1 MKRTK
6 LSAWLLTVVVFLISL
21 GVIYW
26 VGVPLG
32 NPDANVLLAVE
43 VVLAAAFAMFVNAIA
58 YPQSRIGDQTGL
70 GAPSVSF
77 TVAVVTLAIAGLA
90 AAFVGLRHPMVAAW
104 LAGIAAVA
112 IVFRTLLTRFLTR
125 LYWGAPIKNRPSVYT
140 IWKVGLAEVA
150 GKEMNEPFQE
160 RLSEVQALCASQP
173 KVTAETSQK
182 TAELDEEITRA
193 VRELQGFVSEGE
205 LGKATASLDTIRDG
219 LRRRIEILGSGKAP
233 HKDV

>member
-90 AAFVGLRHPMVAAW
+90 AAFVGLRHPMV
-104 LAGIAAVA
+104 
-112 IVFRTLLTRFLTR
+112 
-125 LYWGAPIKNRPSVYT
+125 PH
-140 IWKVGLAEVA
+140 
-150 GKEMNEPFQE
+150 
-160 RLSEVQALCASQP
+160 
-173 KVTAETSQK
+173 
-182 TAELDEEITRA
+182 
-193 VRELQGFVSEGE
+193 
-205 LGKATASLDTIRDG
+205 ASLLGRADQEPPECLHDLEGGARRGCRERD
-219 LRRRIEILGSGKAP
+219 E
-233 HKDV
+233 

>member
-104 LAGIAAVA
+104 LAGE

-125 LYWGAPIKNRPSVYT
+125 LYWGAPIKNRPSVCT

-150 GKEMNEPFQE
+150 GKEVTEPFQE

-173 KVTAETSQK
+173 KVTDATSQK
-182 TAELDEEITRA
+182 TAELDEEITRN

-205 LGKATASLDTIRDG
+205 LGKATASLDAIRDG
-219 LRRRIEILGSGKAP
+219 LRRRIEILGPGKAP

>member
-26 VGVPLG
+26 VGGPLG

-104 LAGIAAVA
+104 LAGVAAVA
-112 IVFRTLLTRFLTR
+112 IGSSRVSTGALRSRTARVSARSGRSVSLR
-125 LYWGAPIKNRPSVYT
+125 LPEKR
-140 IWKVGLAEVA
+140 
-150 GKEMNEPFQE
+150 
-160 RLSEVQALCASQP
+160 
-173 KVTAETSQK
+173 
-182 TAELDEEITRA
+182 
-193 VRELQGFVSEGE
+193 
-205 LGKATASLDTIRDG
+205 
-219 LRRRIEILGSGKAP
+219 
-233 HKDV
+233 

>member
-104 LAGIAAVA
+104 LAGISGRFSRGSSRVSTG
-112 IVFRTLLTRFLTR
+112 VRRSRTAR
-125 LYWGAPIKNRPSVYT
+125 
-140 IWKVGLAEVA
+140 
-150 GKEMNEPFQE
+150 
-160 RLSEVQALCASQP
+160 
-173 KVTAETSQK
+173 
-182 TAELDEEITRA
+182 
-193 VRELQGFVSEGE
+193 VS
-205 LGKATASLDTIRDG
+205 AR
-219 LRRRIEILGSGKAP
+219 SGKWGSQRWP
-233 HKDV
+233 GKR

>member
-43 VVLAAAFAMFVNAIA
+43 VVLAAAFVNAIA

-70 GAPSVSF
+70 DAPSVSF

-125 LYWGAPIKNRPSVYT
+125 LYWGAPIKNRPSVCT

>member
-77 TVAVVTLAIAGLA
+77 TVAVVTLAIAGL
-90 AAFVGLRHPMVAAW
+90 
-104 LAGIAAVA
+104 
-112 IVFRTLLTRFLTR
+112 
-125 LYWGAPIKNRPSVYT
+125 
-140 IWKVGLAEVA
+140 
-150 GKEMNEPFQE
+150 
-160 RLSEVQALCASQP
+160 
-173 KVTAETSQK
+173 
-182 TAELDEEITRA
+182 
-193 VRELQGFVSEGE
+193 
-205 LGKATASLDTIRDG
+205 SLIH
-219 LRRRIEILGSGKAP
+219 I
-233 HKDV
+233 

>member
-77 TVAVVTLAIAGLA
+77 TVAVVTLAIAGL
-90 AAFVGLRHPMVAAW
+90 RHPMVAAW

-125 LYWGAPIKNRPSVYT
+125 LYWGAPIKNRPSVCT

>member
-1 MKRTK
+1 
-6 LSAWLLTVVVFLISL
+6 
-21 GVIYW
+21 
-26 VGVPLG
+26 
-32 NPDANVLLAVE
+32 
-43 VVLAAAFAMFVNAIA
+43 
-58 YPQSRIGDQTGL
+58 
-70 GAPSVSF
+70 
-77 TVAVVTLAIAGLA
+77 
-90 AAFVGLRHPMVAAW
+90 MVAAW

-125 LYWGAPIKNRPSVYT
+125 LYWGAPIKNRPSVCT

>member
-77 TVAVVTLAIAGLA
+77 TVAVVGLA

-125 LYWGAPIKNRPSVYT
+125 LYWGAPIKNRPSVCT

>member
-104 LAGIAAVA
+104 LA
-112 IVFRTLLTRFLTR
+112 
-125 LYWGAPIKNRPSVYT
+125 
-140 IWKVGLAEVA
+140 EVA
-150 GKEMNEPFQE
+150 GKEVTEPFQE

-173 KVTAETSQK
+173 KVTDATSQK
-182 TAELDEEITRA
+182 TAELDEEITRN

-205 LGKATASLDTIRDG
+205 LGKATASLDAIRDG
-219 LRRRIEILGSGKAP
+219 LRRRIEILGPGKAP

>member
-112 IVFRTLLTRFLTR
+112 IVFRTLLTR
-125 LYWGAPIKNRPSVYT
+125 LYWGAPIKNRPSVCT

>member
-32 NPDANVLLAVE
+32 NPDANVLL
-43 VVLAAAFAMFVNAIA
+43 AAFAMFVNAIA

-104 LAGIAAVA
+104 LAGVAAVA

-125 LYWGAPIKNRPSVYT
+125 LYWGAPIKNRPSVCT

-150 GKEMNEPFQE
+150 GKEVTEPFQE

-173 KVTAETSQK
+173 KVTDATSQK
-182 TAELDEEITRA
+182 TAELDEEITRN

-205 LGKATASLDTIRDG
+205 LGKATASLDAIRDG
-219 LRRRIEILGSGKAP
+219 LRRRIEILGPGKAP

>member
-112 IVFRTLLTRFLTR
+112 IVFRTLLTRFLT
-125 LYWGAPIKNRPSVYT
+125 PSVCT

>member
-104 LAGIAAVA
+104 LAV
-112 IVFRTLLTRFLTR
+112 
-125 LYWGAPIKNRPSVYT
+125 PH
-140 IWKVGLAEVA
+140 
-150 GKEMNEPFQE
+150 
-160 RLSEVQALCASQP
+160 
-173 KVTAETSQK
+173 
-182 TAELDEEITRA
+182 
-193 VRELQGFVSEGE
+193 
-205 LGKATASLDTIRDG
+205 ASLLGRADQEPPECLHDLEGGARRGCRERD
-219 LRRRIEILGSGKAP
+219 E
-233 HKDV
+233 